1 MRYARLTLDTQQ
13 IVPALLHAIRNPSA
27 RGIEFSLQQLAVLVW
42 IIKQHV
48 RNYLDNIFDLITEIW
63 EKHPHVEVHIVALIE
78 SVARASNAE
87 FKPYIYMV
95 LPPLLKVSQ

>member
-1 MRYARLTLDTQQ
+1 
-13 IVPALLHAIRNPSA
+13 
-27 RGIEFSLQQLAVLVW
+27 VLVW

-78 SVARASNAE
+78 SVARALNAE
-87 FKPYIYMV
+87 FKPYIYTV
-95 LPPLLKVSQ
+95 LPPLLKVSQRCITKLEPC